1 MPILL
6 VKPLPL
12 LKLPGSRLMIDGVDR
27 PGRSS
32 VLHPE
37 PPDRDDGLR
46 VLGEIEVGPDRACDI
61 AVEPEDMVVPRERAR
76 CRRAV
81 QPLRRQNVQHHRGDR
96 LDTTTAPIRPGYR
109 IVGIERRV
117 RHRRR
122 DVGHHRPQRHVV
134 RAELPDRG
142 VERCYVALVVGA
154 AMPQP
159 DRVPEL
165 MDQGVIEIVAVC
177 ESRAERS
184 GIALGVGLA
193 LDIERDEG
201 ARPGNALDVAAD
213 DRGRGVGKA
222 LECAGRGVR
231 ITGKRLLI
239 EGEVGNCSRRRG
251 RERDRDFC
259 RPQRESRTP
268 GLLLVL

>member
-46 VLGEIEVGPDRACDI
+46 VLGEIEVGLDRACDI

-122 DVGHHRPQRHVV
+122 DVGHHRPQRHVL

-154 AMPQP
+154 AMPQAP
-159 DRVPEL
+159 SGRVSPW
-165 MDQGVIEIVAVC
+165 
-177 ESRAERS
+177 
-184 GIALGVGLA
+184 GLA
-193 LDIERDEG
+193 SLWISNVMKAPAPGTLSTLLPMTEG
-201 ARPGNALDVAAD
+201 AASGKLWNVPA
-213 DRGRGVGKA
+213 VG
-222 LECAGRGVR
+222 
-231 ITGKRLLI
+231 
-239 EGEVGNCSRRRG
+239 
-251 RERDRDFC
+251 
-259 RPQRESRTP
+259 
-268 GLLLVL
+268 